1 MTEEN
6 KNKVI
11 NYKKYLQESGKSEN
25 TVRSYL
31 AAVSGFLSDYGYLST
46 DNLLSYRQA
55 LIVSCK
61 ASTVNQRMN
70 AINSFIKYEN
80 SDISNN
86 CLIKIRKST
95 CIDNVITKE
104 EFDLLKKNLLKDK
117 KYKLY
122 FLVRYMASTGM
133 RISEVLILTV
143 DDIRRGYLNIQ
154 SKGNKERRVYIPS
167 ALSHETM
174 CWLMEGNI
182 YDGFIFRNKQGNR
195 LGSSG
200 ARYLIKHYGIK
211 YGIEESHLHPHA
223 FRHRFALNFMEVH
236 KDISL
241 LSDLLGHESIETTRI
256 YLKKTADEQRRLIDA
271 IVNW

>member
-6 KNKVI
+6 KSKVLE
-11 NYKKYLQESGKSEN
+11 YRRYLYESGRAEN
-25 TVRSYL
+25 TVRSYSS
-31 AAVSGFLSDYGYLST
+31 VISGFLSEYGCLST
-46 DNLLSYRQA
+46 TNLLNYRQDLLA
-55 LIVSCK
+55 SCK

-70 AINSFIKYEN
+70 AMNSYMKFED

-86 CLIKIRKST
+86 CLIKIKKST
-95 CIDNVITKE
+95 CIDNVITNE
-104 EFDLLKKNLLKDK
+104 EFDLLKTNLLKDK

-133 RISEVLILTV
+133 RISEVLTLTV

-167 ALSHETM
+167 ALSQETM
-174 CWLMEGNI
+174 YWLIEGNV
-182 YDGFIFRNKQGNR
+182 YGGFIFRNKQGKR

-200 ARYLIKHYGIK
+200 ARYLIKHYGMK